1 MSEPTAAAVHRPTV
15 APEATAPRPA
25 ATDHVR
31 TVAPEAATDHVPTVA
46 PRATAFRAAAD
57 PPAAGDGGAAAGPVT
72 AFLMLVRWQLASL
85 GTTML
90 PVIVVVQ
97 ALLAIGIV
105 VGFGLLIPS
114 IDPATALFLSTGAPT
129 VLLMTVGLVIVPQA
143 VATARA
149 NGSFAYLRSL
159 PVARP
164 LLLASD
170 LTVWSAVAL
179 PGIVGAVAA
188 AKWHYDLTFSFD
200 WPLLVAASVLIVVT
214 STAVG
219 FAIAV
224 ALPQALAMV
233 LSQVLV
239 FFVLLFSPIT
249 YPVSQLPSW
258 FQTVHAYLPMEAAA
272 DAMRAGLASG
282 AYAVQARDL
291 LVLALW
297 CAGGIAVSLRA
308 LTRRD

>member
-1 MSEPTAAAVHRPTV
+1 MPEPTTVPAPALAGTIGAAGTAAAPVLAV
-15 APEATAPRPA
+15 A
-25 ATDHVR
+25 
-31 TVAPEAATDHVPTVA
+31 
-46 PRATAFRAAAD
+46 
-57 PPAAGDGGAAAGPVT
+57 DGRGAAAGPLA
-72 AFLMLVRWQLASL
+72 AFVLLVRWQLASL

-105 VGFGLLIPS
+105 IGFGLLIPAM
-114 IDPATALFLSTGAPT
+114 DPATALFLSTGAPT

-143 VATARA
+143 VSTAKA
-149 NGSFAYLRSL
+149 NGTFAYVRSL
-159 PVARP
+159 PVARS
-164 LLLASD
+164 LLLLSE
-170 LTVWSAVAL
+170 LTVWAAVAL
-179 PGIVGAVAA
+179 PGIAGAVLAA
-188 AKWHYDLTFSFD
+188 SWHYDLTFRFD

-214 STAVG
+214 ATAVG
-219 FAIAV
+219 YAIAV

-233 LSQVLV
+233 MSQILV

-249 YPVSQLPSW
+249 FPASQLPAW
-258 FQTVHAYLPMEAAA
+258 FQSVHTYLPMQAAG

-282 AYAVQARDL
+282 AYSIQGRDL

-297 CAGGIAVSLRA
+297 CVAGVAISLRA

>member
-1 MSEPTAAAVHRPTV
+1 MSELTAPALAPTV
-15 APEATAPRPA
+15 S
-25 ATDHVR
+25 
-31 TVAPEAATDHVPTVA
+31 
-46 PRATAFRAAAD
+46 AD
-57 PPAAGDGGAAAGPVT
+57 RGAAAGPAT
-72 AFLMLVRWQLASL
+72 AFRMLVRWQLASL

-97 ALLAIGIV
+97 ALLAVGIV

-114 IDPATALFLSTGAPT
+114 MDPATALFLSTGAPT

-170 LTVWSAVAL
+170 LTVWAAVAL
-179 PGIVGAVAA
+179 PGIVGAIAA
-188 AKWHYDLTFSFD
+188 ARWHYDLTFRFD
-200 WPLLVAASVLIVVT
+200 WVLLAAASVLIVVT
-214 STAVG
+214 ATAVG

-249 YPVSQLPSW
+249 YPASQLPTW
-258 FQTVHAYLPMEAAA
+258 FQTVHDHLPMQAAA

-282 AYAVQARDL
+282 AYTVQGRDL

-297 CAGGIAVSLRA
+297 CAAGIAISLRA